1 MTEFVMATQNKGKLA
16 EVREI
21 IEGAGARIISM
32 ADAGLAELEIE
43 ENGATCIENSF
54 IKADTVCRLTGKPAL
69 ADDTGLFVAALGGAP
84 GVHAARYAGEVVD
97 EAANRALMLKELS
110 GRDDREAY
118 FLCVLTLVYPDGEK
132 HVMQGKCPGHIA
144 LEEKG
149 DFGFGYDSIF
159 VPDEDNPKGLTFAE
173 MGAEEKNRI
182 SHRAKALALLK
193 QYLAEL

>member
-1 MTEFVMATQNKGKLA
+1 MATQNKGKLA

-21 IEGAGARIISM
+21 TKRAGVKIVSM
-32 ADAGLAELEIE
+32 AEAGLAELEIE
-43 ENGATCIENSF
+43 ENGETCIENSF

-84 GVHAARYAGEVVD
+84 GVHAARYAGETVD

-110 GRDDREAY
+110 GRSDREAY
-118 FLCVLTLVYPDGEK
+118 FLCVLTLVYPSGEK
-132 HVMQGKCPGHIA
+132 HVMQGKCPGRIA
-144 LEEKG
+144 LSEKG
-149 DFGFGYDSIF
+149 DSGFGYDSLF

-193 QYLAEL
+193 EYLAAL